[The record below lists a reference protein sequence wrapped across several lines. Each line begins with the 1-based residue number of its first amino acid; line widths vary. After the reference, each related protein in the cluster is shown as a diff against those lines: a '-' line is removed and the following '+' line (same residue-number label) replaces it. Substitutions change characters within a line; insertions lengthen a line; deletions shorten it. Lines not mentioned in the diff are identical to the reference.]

1 MSKKLV
7 VDSSVVIA
15 LSRRGTLERNLK
27 GKKDQNFEIVI
38 PEAIARELL
47 DEAKKLSATLRRKRP
62 VLANK
67 ISRSVESINSVM
79 ELGLLRV
86 EPLDY
91 RAYSQT
97 IDNVRKYL
105 SRLEAK
111 KEHAVK
117 KGDPELIALIIQ
129 LYDTFGEK
137 VFIASEDKGLLRAL
151 RHFSKRIEYE
161 HIVIESHN

>member
-117 KGDPELIALIIQ
+117 KGDPELIAMVSRYFQ
-129 LYDTFGEK
+129 LMELYLFLTK
-137 VFIASEDKGLLRAL
+137 AW
-151 RHFSKRIEYE
+151 
-161 HIVIESHN
+161 